1 MESEAWDQPQSLF
14 APVLCGLGDSLRQS
28 GVARRRKQG
37 EAVGTWGSSLGR
49 SWTLPLSPTSPQ
61 GVPPVPEDTPSNLSP
76 QVFP

>member
-49 SWTLPLSPTSPQ
+49 S
-61 GVPPVPEDTPSNLSP
+61 
-76 QVFP
+76 